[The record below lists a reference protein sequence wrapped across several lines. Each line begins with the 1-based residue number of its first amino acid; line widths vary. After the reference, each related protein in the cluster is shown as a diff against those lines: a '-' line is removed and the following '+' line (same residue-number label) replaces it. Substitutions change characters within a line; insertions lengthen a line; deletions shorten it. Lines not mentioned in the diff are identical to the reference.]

1 MVVILGDSMTGKS
14 IGGRLDHRALALLH
28 RPTDP
33 AVLAREVRQLAVLG
47 LTARDIAQA
56 LGLAVAEVHGL
67 LTEDAA

>member
-1 MVVILGDSMTGKS
+1 MT
-14 IGGRLDHRALALLH
+14 DHFDRQQDPDALARLH

-33 AVLAREVRQLAVLG
+33 ELLARECRHLVDRG
-47 LTARDIAQA
+47 LTVRDVAAA